1 MKYEQLEN
9 LLDEDLGWRK
19 IEISELLFLAKET
32 EKEVV
37 LKSVILLLYAHWEGY
52 IKKSSKLYIK
62 YISEE
67 KIKLNELSYNFKA
80 VALKDYVSRC
90 IETKDKLTLSNE
102 LKFVSSFL
110 KFENKKFDVDIKMDN
125 DIESSIIDTESN
137 LKPKVF
143 KNIIEILGLNYKN
156 ALEARE
162 HYINSHLLANRNAIG
177 HGNKFDASN
186 QLNFSLT
193 IKDIEKLKTIVFSII
208 DNFKEE
214 LLEYIYNK
222 FYLET
227 NLAKKI
233 EFENKKEE
241 ELEKLFASI
250 EESFAK

>member
-9 LLDEDLGWRK
+9 LLDEDLVWRK
-19 IEISELLFLAKET
+19 VEISDLLFLAKET
-32 EKEVV
+32 QKDVV
-37 LKSVILLLYAHWEGY
+37 LKSLILLLYAHWEGY

-67 KIKLNELSYNFKA
+67 KVQLNELSYNFKA
-80 VALKDYVSRC
+80 VALKEHISRC
-90 IETKDKLTLSNE
+90 IETKDKLTLANE
-102 LKFVSSFL
+102 LTFVSSFL
-110 KFENKKFDVDIKMDN
+110 KFENKKFKVEINLDN
-125 DIESSIIDTESN
+125 DFESGIIDTESN

-177 HGNKFDASN
+177 HGNKFDAAN
-186 QLNFSLT
+186 QIDFSLT

-208 DNFKEE
+208 DSFKEE

-222 FYLET
+222 YYLEV
-227 NLAKKI
+227 NQAKKK
-233 EFENKKEE
+233 EFENKKDA

-250 EESFAK
+250 EDRFK

>member
-1 MKYEQLEN
+1 MKYEQLEKY
-9 LLDEDLGWRK
+9 LDEDLGWRK
-19 IEISELLFLAKET
+19 VEISDLLFLSKT
-32 EKEVV
+32 TNNNEVI
-37 LKSVILLLYAHWEGY
+37 LKSLILLLYAHWEGY

-67 KIKLNELSYNFKA
+67 KVKLNDLSHNFKA
-80 VALKDYVSRC
+80 VALKEQISKC
-90 IETKDKLTLSNE
+90 IDAKDKLTLANE
-102 LKFVSSFL
+102 LAFVSSFL
-110 KFENKKFDVDIKMDN
+110 KFENKKFKLDVNIDN
-125 DIESSIIDTESN
+125 NFDSGIIDTESN

-177 HGNKFDASN
+177 HGNKFN
-186 QLNFSLT
+186 PNTQLDFSLT
-193 IKDIEKLKTIVFSII
+193 IKDVEKLKTIVFSII

-222 FYLET
+222 YYLET
-227 NLAKKI
+227 NQAKKI
-233 EFENKKEE
+233 EFENKKEI

-250 EESFAK
+250 EESFA

>member
-19 IEISELLFLAKET
+19 VEISDLLFLAKET
-32 EKEVV
+32 QKEVV

-62 YISEE
+62 YISEK
-67 KIKLNELSYNFKA
+67 KIKLTDLCYNFKA
-80 VALKDYVSRC
+80 VALKVHVSKC
-90 IETKDKLTLSNE
+90 IETKDNLTLANE
-102 LKFVSSFL
+102 LTFVSSFL
-110 KFENKKFDVDIKMDN
+110 KFENKKFKVEINLDN
-125 DIESSIIDTESN
+125 DFDSGIIDTKSN

-156 ALEARE
+156 ALKARE

-177 HGNKFDASN
+177 HGNKFDSTN
-186 QLNFSLT
+186 QVDFSLS

-222 FYLET
+222 YYLET
-227 NLAKKI
+227 NQAKKI
-233 EFENKKEE
+233 EFEYKKEV

-250 EESFAK
+250 EESFA